1 MKRARPTKTPEPI
14 PSTGIERASV
24 QDRRGRTW
32 TLSIVPIEE
41 AEEENRRF
49 WAAMTPEQRVE
60 AVADCLLD
68 SLKAKG
74 RRGLPRF
81 RRVYRVLERP

>member
-1 MKRARPTKTPEPI
+1 MNRNKKPKKPKAPA
-14 PSTGIERASV
+14 IERATV
-24 QDRRGRTW
+24 QDRNGRTW
-32 TLSIVPIEE
+32 TISVIPQDM
-41 AEEENRRF
+41 AEDENLRF
-49 WAAMTPEQRVE
+49 WASMTPAERVE